1 MLKNFKTVGIYV
13 VFLYCLIYY
22 LLPIIGQY
30 LFFDEIHSIY
40 IRSQEYIWIFI
51 WIPATLT
58 LFSLIY
64 CSLGDKLFIFS
75 RKWGW
80 GCYWLIKSYLN
91 NRSLIIIFYILCAI
105 YFSWYLDSVFSSFR
119 YSSVGISESKEGIFS
134 YLIVKTLVQFDMII
148 LFVFLQFSKK
158 PKIINT
164 FWLNLSVVVVY
175 FSMVGGI
182 ADLILGLMVFGLLLY
197 PKLTRWLTFSTKK
210 KIAFYKLFLIVL
222 VAIFALFL
230 VIFFGTM
237 VKMGYSYSQINAVE
251 GLKFIPDIRPFSLY
265 LIERFS
271 SSLHSLDYVIS
282 NSLTPNNESYI
293 LLILESFQYRLFSIL
308 NTLGFNF
315 INERPE
321 FSGMSQYNFSIIST
335 INDDRQGTSPGVF
348 ASFIYLLGVPLGFL
362 WSAVYLV
369 WIARV
374 LNWLFIPC
382 LDKGKFNLA
391 GYFSILFIFGFF
403 FQSPIDLLNLLDNV
417 AILNLLILVFASAN
431 KYSYL
436 RKKSTLSR
444 Y

>member
-40 IRSQEYIWIFI
+40 IRSQENIWIFI
-51 WIPATLT
+51 WIPANLT

-75 RKWGW
+75 RKWGR

-197 PKLTRWLTFSTKK
+197 PKLTRWLTF
-210 KIAFYKLFLIVL
+210 
-222 VAIFALFL
+222 
-230 VIFFGTM
+230 
-237 VKMGYSYSQINAVE
+237 
-251 GLKFIPDIRPFSLY
+251 
-265 LIERFS
+265 
-271 SSLHSLDYVIS
+271 
-282 NSLTPNNESYI
+282 
-293 LLILESFQYRLFSIL
+293 
-308 NTLGFNF
+308 
-315 INERPE
+315 
-321 FSGMSQYNFSIIST
+321 
-335 INDDRQGTSPGVF
+335 
-348 ASFIYLLGVPLGFL
+348 
-362 WSAVYLV
+362 
-369 WIARV
+369 
-374 LNWLFIPC
+374 
-382 LDKGKFNLA
+382 
-391 GYFSILFIFGFF
+391 
-403 FQSPIDLLNLLDNV
+403 
-417 AILNLLILVFASAN
+417 
-431 KYSYL
+431 
-436 RKKSTLSR
+436 
-444 Y
+444 